1 MQRASG
7 GRTRLGSV
15 PTVRMSPLLA
25 RIVLNQSGERFICWD
40 VSEWNVCSEGKQK
53 KKTHKTWDV
62 SGVRNRRG
70 AIQIQSANIF
80 PPFSLSNANV
90 GLSFPEWTR
99 WMSRMCRP
107 HAHFDV
113 GRCWWRW
120 RWRRRWGE
128 GRGSWLSRFRFLRSV
143 RPSGRHPGKNESFIT
158 ISRLAR
164 LTDVTA
170 GHQIPQILSF
180 VTLEEKK
187 SGITAECSRAPF
199 PSVLPHVTPRY
210 NEDNMANQSW
220 TTRGNEMTSHSTGV
234 PTLPKQP
241 VSSLWMIL

>member
-25 RIVLNQSGERFICWD
+25 RIVLNQSAESFICWD

-70 AIQIQSANIF
+70 VIQIQSANIF

-128 GRGSWLSRFRFLRSV
+128 GIMAQSLRFLCSV